1 MNSINP
7 SYRVYYMIL
16 QKEKLKTKP
25 GKWMFML
32 SEGTEATYIKVKYN
46 KRVSG
51 RNRK

>member
-1 MNSINP
+1 
-7 SYRVYYMIL
+7 MIL

-32 SEGTEATYIKVKYN
+32 SEGTVVTYIKVKYN

-51 RNRK
+51 SNRK